1 MRVPYR
7 WLQEYVDVGLGPD
20 ALAEALTM
28 QGLGV
33 EAVERSGP
41 AFSGVVTGR
50 VLAVAPHPNADR
62 LRVCTVDVGEA
73 EPRAIV
79 CGAPN
84 VAAGQTV
91 PVALPGA
98 VLPGGV
104 TIGEARLR
112 GVLSRGMIC
121 SARELG
127 LPDPT
132 GGAGILA
139 LAEPFPPG
147 RDLGEAL
154 GLDEAVLVLE
164 LTPNYAMH
172 CQSMLGVAREVAAM
186 TGGAVRPPASAVRE
200 ATRPAEAAV
209 EVRVD
214 DPDLCPRY
222 VARVIEG
229 VRIGPSPLWMQRR
242 LEAAGMRPINNV
254 VDVTNYVMLET
265 GQPLHAFDL
274 HRLEGE
280 GGRKR
285 IVVRRARTGET
296 LVTLDGAVRRLEADD
311 LVIADG
317 ADGGR
322 AVALAGVM
330 GGENSE
336 VTAATTAV
344 LLESASFHSLGVRR
358 TARRLALPSEA
369 SSRFEK
375 WVDPE
380 GCRAAADRA
389 MALLQELAG
398 GEVLAGAVDVYPR
411 PAAPRRIAARSAW
424 INGFLGTAL
433 SDAEMGAIFERL
445 GFEVGDFH
453 AGSILVTVPTRR
465 PDIEGEADLAEEVA
479 RLHGYNRIPVTL
491 PRSPAVPAAPSRE
504 RRLAAEARAV
514 CLAAGLNE
522 VMTYSFMNPAGF
534 DRIGLPADDPRRRAV
549 PLANPLSEDQG
560 VLRTCLLP
568 LLLEVAAANV
578 RHRCTDVAVFE
589 IGRVYLPKGLPVSEL
604 PEERLSLGAV
614 LLGAADRGGWYG
626 PAVEADFYHVKGLV
640 EALCRRLGVDGAAF
654 ETHAAPGYHPG
665 RTARLLAPAGPAPGE
680 AGGET
685 LGVLGELHPE
695 TARAYDLPGRV
706 LAVELDLTALMARAR
721 PVRAYRPL
729 PRFPASDRDLAVLVP
744 DAVPAARVEAT
755 IAEAGGNLLESV
767 RLFDLYRGAGV
778 PEGWRSLAY
787 SLVYRAADRTLTDAE
802 VDAVHDR
809 VRAALAERL
818 GAQLRS

>member
-7 WLQEYVDVGLGPD
+7 WLQEYVDVGLGPE

-33 EAVERSGP
+33 EAVERPGP

-50 VLAVAPHPNADR
+50 VLAAEPHPNADR

-73 EPRAIV
+73 EPRTIV

-98 VLPGGV
+98 ALPGGV

-121 SARELG
+121 SAKELG

-147 RDLGEAL
+147 RDLREAL

-172 CQSMLGVAREVAAM
+172 CQSLLGVAREVAAL
-186 TGGAVRPPASAVRE
+186 TGGAVRVPAPAVRE
-200 ATRPAEAAV
+200 AARPAAALV
-209 EVRVD
+209 EVRVEE
-214 DPDLCPRY
+214 PDLCPRY

-229 VRIGPSPLWMQRR
+229 VRVGPSPLWLQRR

-254 VDVTNYVMLET
+254 VDVTNYVMLEM

-274 HRLEGE
+274 HRLGGTGE
-280 GGRKR
+280 RKR
-285 IVVRRARTGET
+285 IVVRRARPGET
-296 LVTLDGAVRRLEADD
+296 LVTLDGAERRLATDD

-317 ADGGR
+317 EEGGR

-330 GGENSE
+330 GGGNSE
-336 VTAATTAV
+336 VTPETTAI
-344 LLESASFHSLGVRR
+344 LLESASFHNLSVRR
-358 TARRLALPSEA
+358 TARRLGIPSEA

-389 MALLQELAG
+389 MTLLQELAG

-411 PAAPRRIAARSAW
+411 PAEPRRIAARSAW
-424 INGFLGTAL
+424 INAFLGTAL

-465 PDIEGEADLAEEVA
+465 PDVEGEADLAEEVA

-491 PRSPAVPAAPSRE
+491 PKSPAAPATPSPE

-514 CLAAGLNE
+514 CLAAGLCE
-522 VMTYSFMNPAGF
+522 VMTYSFMDPAGF
-534 DRIGLPADDPRRRAV
+534 DRVGLPADDARRRAI

-560 VLRTCLLP
+560 VMRTCLLP
-568 LLLEVAAANV
+568 LLLEVAATNV
-578 RHRCTDVAVFE
+578 RHRRTDVSVFE
-589 IGRVYLPKGLPVSEL
+589 IGRVYLPKGLPLAEL
-604 PEERLSLGAV
+604 PEERLALGAV
-614 LLGAADRGGWYG
+614 LMGAADRGGWYG
-626 PAVEADFYHVKGLV
+626 PAVEADFYHAKGLV
-640 EALCRRLGVDGAAF
+640 EAVCRRLGVDGVTF
-654 ETHAAPGYHPG
+654 EAHAAPGYHPG
-665 RTARLLAPAGPAPGE
+665 RTARLLAP
-680 AGGET
+680 GGSGAQT

-706 LAVELDLTALMARAR
+706 LAVELDLTALMALAR

-744 DAVPAARVEAT
+744 DGVPAARVEAT
-755 IAEAGGNLLESV
+755 IAAAGGDLLESV

-787 SLVYRAADRTLTDAE
+787 SLVYRAGDRTLTDAE
-802 VDAVHDR
+802 VDAVHGR

-818 GAQLRS
+818 GARLRS

>member
-7 WLQEYVDVGLGPD
+7 WLQEYVDITLGPD
-20 ALAEALTM
+20 ELAEALTM

-33 EAVERSGP
+33 EAVERPAP

-50 VLAVAPHPNADR
+50 VLAAEPHPNADR

-73 EPRAIV
+73 EPRTIV

-98 VLPGGV
+98 VLPGGL

-121 SARELG
+121 SAKELG

-132 GGAGILA
+132 GGAGILV
-139 LAEPFPPG
+139 LAEPFAPG
-147 RDLGEAL
+147 RDLREAL

-172 CQSMLGVAREVAAM
+172 CQSMLGVAREVAAL
-186 TGGAVRPPASAVRE
+186 TGGGVRVPAPAVRE
-200 ATRPAEAAV
+200 AARAASEAA
-209 EVRVD
+209 EVRID
-214 DPDLCPRY
+214 EPGLCPRY

-229 VRIGPSPLWMQRR
+229 VRIGPSPLWLKRR

-254 VDVTNYVMLET
+254 VDVTNYVMIEM

-274 HRLEGE
+274 HRLDGA

-285 IVVRRARTGET
+285 IVVRRARPGET
-296 LVTLDGAVRRLEADD
+296 LTTLDGAERRLEPDD

-317 ADGGR
+317 PDGAR

-336 VTAATTAV
+336 VTPETTAI
-344 LLESASFHSLGVRR
+344 LLESASFNNLTVRR
-358 TARRLALPSEA
+358 TARRLGLLSEA
-369 SSRFEK
+369 SARFEK
-375 WVDPE
+375 WVDPA

-389 MALLQELAG
+389 MTLLQELAG
-398 GEVLAGAVDVYPR
+398 GQVLAGAVDVHPR
-411 PAAPRRIAARSAW
+411 PVAPRRIAARCAR
-424 INGFLGTAL
+424 INGLLGTDL
-433 SDAEMGAIFERL
+433 SHEEIAAIFTRL
-445 GFEVGDFH
+445 GFEVSDFH

-479 RLHGYNRIPVTL
+479 RLYGYNRIPVTL
-491 PRSPAVPAAPSRE
+491 PRSPAVPAVLGAE
-504 RRLAAEARAV
+504 RRLTAEARAV

-534 DRIGLPADDPRRRAV
+534 DRIGLAADDPRRCAV
-549 PLANPLSEDQG
+549 PLANPLSEAQG
-560 VLRTCLLP
+560 VMRTCLLP

-578 RHRCTDVAVFE
+578 RQRITDVGVFE
-589 IGRVYLPKGLPVSEL
+589 IGRVYLPKGLPLAEL

-614 LLGAADRGGWYG
+614 LMGAAGRGGWYG
-626 PAVEADFYHVKGLV
+626 GAEEADFYHVKGLV
-640 EALCRRLGVDGAAF
+640 EAVCRRLGVDGVSF
-654 ETHAAPGYHPG
+654 EALAAPGHHPG
-665 RTARLLAPAGPAPGE
+665 RTARLVAPGDG
-680 AGGET
+680 AT

-721 PVRAYRPL
+721 PVRTHRPL
-729 PRFPASDRDLAVLVP
+729 PRFPAADRDLAVLVP
-744 DAVPAARVEAT
+744 DRIPAARVEAT
-755 IAEAGGNLLESV
+755 IAEAGGDLLESV
-767 RLFDLYRGAGV
+767 CLFDLYRGAGV

-802 VDAVHDR
+802 VDAVHGR
-809 VRAALAERL
+809 VCAALAERL